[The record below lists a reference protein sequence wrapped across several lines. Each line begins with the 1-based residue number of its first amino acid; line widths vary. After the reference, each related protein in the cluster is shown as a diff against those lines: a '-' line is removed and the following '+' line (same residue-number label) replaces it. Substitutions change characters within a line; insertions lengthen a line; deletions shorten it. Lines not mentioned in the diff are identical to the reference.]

1 MVPQRGRKL
10 TNFYRFENANIDATG
25 AVLRHLAPFLP
36 IFGRFM
42 KKIDKLILGSFLGP
56 FFVTFLVVVFILLMQ
71 NMLKYFD
78 DIIGK
83 DLGWDVIAL
92 LFFYFAVFM
101 VPFAMPLA
109 VLLSSLITYGNLGEH
124 FELTAVKSLGISLT
138 RSLVPIGVFVILLV
152 GVAFY
157 ANNYLVPKAA
167 LEAYSLIYDI
177 KQKKPALDLRE
188 GSFYNGIP
196 DISIKVNK
204 KHRDGISLKDVII
217 YDHRGRLGNKEVIIA
232 DSGRMFTVFGDQ
244 FLKLELFN
252 GYNYSEGSSSNDIN
266 MTGQNYNEETL
277 RKTAFKRSEMMFD
290 LSSFNLNRTEK
301 KWFQGNRIMRN
312 LNELQ
317 HDMDSVALQ
326 MKEHQL
332 GVYRIGQSM
341 FSYHLKRD
349 SVPMSG
355 ELRAF
360 RREKDSLTRVRAARE
375 QAKNDSMFLTTD
387 NDSLQTPSAMPEQ
400 RSDFETPATR
410 PEKLRL
416 MAGKADPASGPVSPA
431 ILDSV
436 FRAHYSRDLHTQ
448 ALNNIRVVKSQLAS
462 SISVADSQD
471 HEYLVFQI
479 QWHKILSSSVACF
492 VMFLIGAPLG
502 AIIKKGGL
510 GIPVIVSIFFFI
522 IYYVMGITGEK
533 WAKQHLVSVPVGVWM
548 ANAILLIIG
557 LLFLRQA
564 RVDARLFDADFYRV
578 VWERLVRAYGKKS
591 APPA

>member
-1 MVPQRGRKL
+1 
-10 TNFYRFENANIDATG
+10 
-25 AVLRHLAPFLP
+25 
-36 IFGRFM
+36 M
-42 KKIDKLILGSFLGP
+42 KKIDKLILSSFLGP

-138 RSLVPIGVFVILLV
+138 RSLVPIGVFVVLLV

-188 GSFYNGIP
+188 GAFYNGIP

-204 KHRDGISLKDVII
+204 KYRDGISLKDVII

-232 DSGRMFTVFGDQ
+232 DSGRMFTMHGDQ
-244 FLKLELFN
+244 YLKLELFN
-252 GYNYSEGSSSNDIN
+252 GYNYSEGTSSNDIN
-266 MTGQNYNEETL
+266 MVGQNYNEETL
-277 RKTAFKRSEMMFD
+277 RKTAFARSEMIFD

-312 LNELQ
+312 LGELQ
-317 HDMDSVALQ
+317 RDMDSVSWQ
-326 MKEHQL
+326 MNDQRL
-332 GVYRIGQSM
+332 GVYQIGQSM

-349 SVPMSG
+349 TVPLSAD
-355 ELRAF
+355 LRVF
-360 RREKDSLTRVRAARE
+360 RRQKDSLFRARAARE
-375 QAKNDSMFLTTD
+375 QAANDSIHPVAVV
-387 NDSLQTPSAMPEQ
+387 DSLTP
-400 RSDFETPATR
+400 PATTQQAQ
-410 PEKLRL
+410 PETRL
-416 MAGKADPASGPVSPA
+416 LSASIKNLTVPGGETSPSTDPVNPA
-431 ILDSV
+431 ILDSI
-436 FRAHYSRDLHTQ
+436 FGAPFSRDLHTQ
-448 ALNNIRVVKSQLAS
+448 ALNNIRVVKSQMAS
-462 SISVADSQD
+462 SLSVAESQD

-548 ANAILLIIG
+548 ANVILLIIG

-564 RVDARLFDADFYRV
+564 RVDARLFDSDFYLV
-578 VWERLVRAYGKKS
+578 VWDRLKRAYGRKRL
-591 APPA
+591 PAA

>member
-1 MVPQRGRKL
+1 
-10 TNFYRFENANIDATG
+10 
-25 AVLRHLAPFLP
+25 
-36 IFGRFM
+36 M
-42 KKIDKLILGSFLGP
+42 KKIDKLILSSFLGP

-138 RSLVPIGVFVILLV
+138 RSLVPIGVFVVLLV

-188 GSFYNGIP
+188 GAFYNGIP

-204 KHRDGISLKDVII
+204 KYRDGISLKDVII

-232 DSGRMFTVFGDQ
+232 DSGRMFTMHGDQ
-244 FLKLELFN
+244 YLKLELFN
-252 GYNYSEGSSSNDIN
+252 GYNYSEGTSSNDIN
-266 MTGQNYNEETL
+266 MVGQNYNEETL
-277 RKTAFKRSEMMFD
+277 RKTAFARSEMIFD

-312 LNELQ
+312 LGELQ
-317 HDMDSVALQ
+317 RDMDSVSWQ
-326 MKEHQL
+326 MNDQRL
-332 GVYRIGQSM
+332 GVYQIGQSM

-349 SVPMSG
+349 TVPLSAD
-355 ELRAF
+355 LRFF
-360 RREKDSLTRVRAARE
+360 RRQKDSLFRARAARE
-375 QAKNDSMFLTTD
+375 QAANDPIYPVAVV
-387 NDSLQTPSAMPEQ
+387 DSLTP
-400 RSDFETPATR
+400 PATTQQAQ
-410 PEKLRL
+410 PETRL
-416 MAGKADPASGPVSPA
+416 LSASIKNLTVPGGETSPSTDPVNPA
-431 ILDSV
+431 ILDSI
-436 FRAHYSRDLHTQ
+436 FGAPFSRDLHTQ
-448 ALNNIRVVKSQLAS
+448 ALNNIRVVKSQMAS
-462 SISVADSQD
+462 SLSVAESQD

-548 ANAILLIIG
+548 ANVILLIIG

-564 RVDARLFDADFYRV
+564 RVDARLFDSDFYLV
-578 VWERLVRAYGKKS
+578 VWDRLKRAYGRKRL
-591 APPA
+591 PAA

>member
-1 MVPQRGRKL
+1 ML
-10 TNFYRFENANIDATG
+10 
-25 AVLRHLAPFLP
+25 HLALFLP
-36 IFGRFM
+36 ILGRLM
-42 KKIDKLILGSFLGP
+42 KKIDKLILSSFLGP

-138 RSLVPIGVFVILLV
+138 RSLVPIGAFVVLLV

-157 ANNYLVPKAA
+157 ANNYMVPKAA

-232 DSGRMFTVFGDQ
+232 DSGRMFTMLGDQ
-244 FLKLELFN
+244 YLKLELFN
-252 GYNYSEGSSSNDIN
+252 GYNYSEGTSSNDIN
-266 MTGQNYNEETL
+266 MVGQNYNEETL
-277 RKTAFKRSEMMFD
+277 RKTAFARSEMIFD

-312 LNELQ
+312 LSELQ
-317 HDMDSVALQ
+317 RDMDSVSWQ
-326 MKEHQL
+326 MNDQRL
-332 GVYRIGQSM
+332 GVYQIGQSM

-349 SVPMSG
+349 TVPLSAD
-355 ELRAF
+355 LRFF
-360 RREKDSLTRVRAARE
+360 RRQKDSLFRARTARE
-375 QAKNDSMFLTTD
+375 QAANHSIYPVAVV
-387 NDSLQTPSAMPEQ
+387 DSLIP
-400 RSDFETPATR
+400 PATTQQAQ
-410 PEKLRL
+410 PETRL
-416 MAGKADPASGPVSPA
+416 LSASTKNLAVPVGETSRSTDPVNPA

-436 FRAHYSRDLHTQ
+436 FDAPFSRELHTQ
-448 ALNNIRVVKSQLAS
+448 ALNSIRAVKSQMAS
-462 SISVADSQD
+462 SLSVAESQAQ
-471 HEYLVFQI
+471 EYLMFQI

-548 ANAILLIIG
+548 ANVILLIIG

-564 RVDARLFDADFYRV
+564 RVDARLFDSDFYLV
-578 VWERLVRAYGKKS
+578 VWDRLKRAYGRKRLPS
-591 APPA
+591 A

>member
-1 MVPQRGRKL
+1 MV
-10 TNFYRFENANIDATG
+10 G
-25 AVLRHLAPFLP
+25 AALHLAPFLP
-36 IFGRFM
+36 IFGRLM
-42 KKIDKLILGSFLGP
+42 KKIDKLILSSFLGP

-138 RSLVPIGVFVILLV
+138 RSLVPIGVFVVLLV

-188 GSFYNGIP
+188 GAFYNGIP

-204 KHRDGISLKDVII
+204 KYRDGISLKDVII

-232 DSGRMFTVFGDQ
+232 DSGRMFTMHGDQ
-244 FLKLELFN
+244 YLKLELFN
-252 GYNYSEGSSSNDIN
+252 GYNYSEGTSSNDIN
-266 MTGQNYNEETL
+266 MVGQNYNEETL
-277 RKTAFKRSEMMFD
+277 RKTAFARSEMIFD

-312 LNELQ
+312 LGELQ
-317 HDMDSVALQ
+317 RDMDSVSWQ
-326 MKEHQL
+326 MNDQRL
-332 GVYRIGQSM
+332 GVYQIGQSM

-349 SVPMSG
+349 TVPLSAD
-355 ELRAF
+355 LRVF
-360 RREKDSLTRVRAARE
+360 RRQKDSLFRARAARE
-375 QAKNDSMFLTTD
+375 QAANDSIYPVAVV
-387 NDSLQTPSAMPEQ
+387 DSLTP
-400 RSDFETPATR
+400 PATTQQAQ
-410 PEKLRL
+410 PETRL
-416 MAGKADPASGPVSPA
+416 LSASIKNLTVPGGETSPSTDPVNPA
-431 ILDSV
+431 ILDSI
-436 FRAHYSRDLHTQ
+436 FGAPFSRDLHTQ
-448 ALNNIRVVKSQLAS
+448 ALNNIRVVKSQMAS
-462 SISVADSQD
+462 SLSVAESQD

-548 ANAILLIIG
+548 ANVILLIIG

-564 RVDARLFDADFYRV
+564 RVDARLFDSDFYLV
-578 VWERLVRAYGKKS
+578 VWDRLKRAYGRKRL
-591 APPA
+591 PAA

>member
-1 MVPQRGRKL
+1 M
-10 TNFYRFENANIDATG
+10 
-25 AVLRHLAPFLP
+25 APFLP
-36 IFGRFM
+36 IFGRLM
-42 KKIDKLILGSFLGP
+42 KKIDKLILSSFLGP

-138 RSLVPIGVFVILLV
+138 RSLVPIGVFVVLLV
-152 GVAFY
+152 GLAFY

-188 GSFYNGIP
+188 GAFYNGIP

-204 KHRDGISLKDVII
+204 KYRDGISLKDVII

-232 DSGRMFTVFGDQ
+232 DSGRMFTMHGDQ
-244 FLKLELFN
+244 YLKLELFN
-252 GYNYSEGSSSNDIN
+252 GYNYSEGTSSNDIN
-266 MTGQNYNEETL
+266 MVGQNYNEETL
-277 RKTAFKRSEMMFD
+277 RKTAFARSEMIFD

-312 LNELQ
+312 LGELQ
-317 HDMDSVALQ
+317 RDMDSVSWQ
-326 MKEHQL
+326 MNDQRL
-332 GVYRIGQSM
+332 GVYQIGQSM

-349 SVPMSG
+349 TVPLSAD
-355 ELRAF
+355 LRFF
-360 RREKDSLTRVRAARE
+360 RRQKDSLFRARAARE
-375 QAKNDSMFLTTD
+375 QAANDSID
-387 NDSLQTPSAMPEQ
+387 PVAVVDSLTP
-400 RSDFETPATR
+400 PATTQQAQ
-410 PEKLRL
+410 PETRL
-416 MAGKADPASGPVSPA
+416 LSASIKNLTVPGGETSPSTDPVNPA
-431 ILDSV
+431 ILDSI
-436 FRAHYSRDLHTQ
+436 FGAPFSRDLHTQ
-448 ALNNIRVVKSQLAS
+448 ALNNIRVVKSQMAS
-462 SISVADSQD
+462 SLSVAESQD

-548 ANAILLIIG
+548 ANVILLIIG

-564 RVDARLFDADFYRV
+564 RVDARLFDSDFYLV
-578 VWERLVRAYGKKS
+578 VWDRLKRAYGRKRL
-591 APPA
+591 PAA